1 MPLFWPHLDSPIY
14 AALEV
19 LEQGGFDVPAEE
31 VEKRQLGQGL
41 DSWMRDMEK
50 QWMNQQK
57 QKAKS
62 PKRDGGA
69 PEAHDPNVWQ

>member
-1 MPLFWPHLDSPIY
+1 VQEVDARPSDAIALYLDSPIY

-41 DSWMRDMEK
+41 IAGCET
-50 QWMNQQK
+50 
-57 QKAKS
+57 
-62 PKRDGGA
+62 
-69 PEAHDPNVWQ
+69 